1 MFGKDKRHWVN
12 WKHIITY
19 FALASSP
26 LPSDS
31 ELASYR
37 VALTDAGEDQRI
49 SLSEFLKVSTWFDKS
64 EGKPDRKLLAA
75 WQADKERNQLSSDY
89 ESDEDEEA
97 DLEDRVDSGRL
108 HAVKTILFNA
118 HRVNTGEDYLEIPQF
133 IDALIQMAS
142 KAGASAGST
151 FGDVLLRQATDE

>member
-12 WKHIITY
+12 WKSILTF
-19 FALASSP
+19 FALASSA

-37 VALTDAGEDQRI
+37 VALTDAGQDQRI
-49 SLSEFLKVSTWFDKS
+49 SLADFIKVSTWFDKS
-64 EGKPDRKLLAA
+64 EGKPDRKLLAT
-75 WQADKERNQLSSDY
+75 WQEEKQRNALSSDY
-89 ESDEDEEA
+89 ESDEDDET
-97 DLEDRVDSGRL
+97 DLENRIDSGRL
-108 HAVKTILFNA
+108 HAVKTILYNT

-142 KAGASAGST
+142 KAGNIDGAPEG
-151 FGDVLLRQATDE
+151 